1 MLKSVAFLSHQGHMG
16 FELAGK
22 NYRGAMAAEART
34 PEASD
39 LIVYVYPT
47 RIASTVMWMSDEE
60 REHKK
65 AEAPVTEV
73 TLLQDGADTLGYKVL
88 GYEMATDARL
98 DLDDWLLDVGEMNV
112 IRHPEGK
119 PFYWYLVE
127 YLDRDREIPEH
138 VREAIQEAPELD
150 WSDFK
155 APDGAEGVP
164 EKPKVVPAYNPGAS
178 ESYAG
183 AVADFVA
190 GPVVDDV
197 QTVPGITK
205 AGARILRK
213 AGVETTFQLL
223 GKGLDCRTEGGDTRT
238 TCDAFYRWLK
248 EAGINSHRNTVV
260 RGVMEKL
267 NTMMDGMYNE
277 EEL

>member
-1 MLKSVAFLSHQGHMG
+1 
-16 FELAGK
+16 
-22 NYRGAMAAEART
+22 MAAEVIV
-34 PEASD
+34 SD

-73 TLLQDGADTLGYKVL
+73 TLLHDGADTLGYKVL
-88 GYEMATDARL
+88 GYEMATNARL
-98 DLDDWLLDVGEMNV
+98 DLSEWLLNIGEMRV

-119 PFYWYLVE
+119 SFYWYLVE

-138 VREAIQEAPELD
+138 VREAIQKASELK

-155 APDGAEGVP
+155 APDLPGAEKT
-164 EKPKVVPAYNPGAS
+164 EDLPAYNSGAS

-213 AGVETTFQLL
+213 AGVGTTFQLL

-248 EAGINSHRNTVV
+248 EAGINAHRNTVV

>member
-1 MLKSVAFLSHQGHMG
+1 MSLQNSG
-16 FELAGK
+16 
-22 NYRGAMAAEART
+22 GAMAAEAT
-34 PEASD
+34 AASD

-47 RIASTVMWMSDEE
+47 RVTVRVLWMLDQGTEN
-60 REHKK
+60 RK

-73 TLLQDGADTLGYKVL
+73 NLLQDDGCSPGYKVV
-88 GYEMATDARL
+88 GYEMGTNARL
-98 DLDDWLLDVGEMNV
+98 DLGDWLFEISDEEVGLH
-112 IRHPEGK
+112 HPKGK

-127 YLDRDREIPEH
+127 DLERDEDVPDEA
-138 VREAIQEAPELD
+138 REALRAAPEMD
-150 WSDFK
+150 WWPDSVCEEGDRPARDPGAGGAAAEER
-155 APDGAEGVP
+155 APITL
-164 EKPKVVPAYNPGAS
+164 PAYNPGAS